1 MTPDIYTGET
11 RGKKR
16 NQYVILL
23 ILSAVLAVFHLRVDM
38 AAWSV
43 DCVTRG
49 GFLPLLRF
57 SVVLSHTIVSIML
70 LLLLAIRSG
79 IVAYGILPFV
89 LFCWVVPTYLHIAV
103 GPCAY
108 SELVTGLLGTN
119 WRELSG
125 LLSLP
130 VCVMLLLLAVGGGLL
145 IYSLRTFFSG
155 LGWGDSSW
163 RVWAAWG
170 YIGIST
176 AVVPLV
182 AMVAPQVMVPLL
194 FGPVAGNAHE
204 KAWQEENLV
213 ATMLNETCP
222 AYVYR
227 VLLPYY
233 RQVAF
238 VYYVVDYYRVKDVV
252 KSEELVSELMSEEDV
267 VVVLVIG
274 ESYRSDHAS
283 WNGYARE
290 TLPQLSTLKGNV
302 VNFPWFKSYA
312 TSTVSSIYGMLSDA
326 TCQSREAK
334 HTSFLGVM
342 QKHGFSNK
350 LILCRTTQWERNPQ
364 INVILDKKLEEL
376 VICGDT
382 DEMAAQMEK
391 VAAAG
396 GRQIIIVEDG
406 TGHAP
411 YEHETEFARFGEEV
425 IDKFDNCLLQTDD
438 VLFRLINKLK
448 NKKAVLVYSSDHGQ
462 SFGEQGCYMHGGAL
476 SVEKQRHVFSFVWY
490 SDRYAAAH
498 PDKVAAMRA
507 NACKPLSH
515 DDLYLSILSLAGI
528 RCNLPTQ
535 NCGDFTMLLPRP
547 EVKEF
552 ELGNE

>member
-1 MTPDIYTGET
+1 M
-11 RGKKR
+11 
-16 NQYVILL
+16 LA
-23 ILSAVLAVFHLRVDM
+23 AVLAVFHLRVDM

-43 DCVTRG
+43 ACVTG
-49 GFLPLLRF
+49 GDVLPLLRF
-57 SVVLSHTIVSIML
+57 SVVFVHTIVSIML
-70 LLLLAIRSG
+70 LLLLAMRSKV
-79 IVAYGILPFV
+79 VAYGVLPFV
-89 LFCWVVPTYLHIAV
+89 LFFWVVPTYLHLAV

-108 SELVTGLLGTN
+108 SELVTGFLGTN
-119 WRELSG
+119 WQELSG

-130 VCVMLLLLAVGGGLL
+130 VCVMLLLLAVGSGVL
-145 IYSLRTFFSG
+145 IYGLRTCFQNIRKSIRT
-155 LGWGDSSW
+155 WIW
-163 RVWAAWG
+163 WAAPG
-170 YIGIST
+170 YIGISM
-176 AVVPLV
+176 VSVPLV
-182 AMVAPQVMVPLL
+182 AAYAPQVLVPLL
-194 FGPVAGNAHE
+194 FGPVQGSAQE

-222 AYVYR
+222 AYAYR

-238 VYYVVDYYRVKDVV
+238 VYYVVDYYRVKDVR
-252 KSEELVSELMSEEDV
+252 KSEELVSQLMAEDDV

-283 WNGYARE
+283 WNGYSRE
-290 TLPQLSTLKGNV
+290 TLPQLSALKDNV
-302 VNFPWFKSYA
+302 VNFPWFKSFA

-350 LILCRTTQWERNPQ
+350 LMLCRTTRWERNPQ

-376 VICGDT
+376 VICADT
-382 DEMAAQMEK
+382 AEMEVQMEK
-391 VAAAG
+391 VAASG
-396 GRQIIIVEDG
+396 GRQIVIVEDG

-411 YEHETEFARFGEEV
+411 YEHEPEFARFGDAPM
-425 IDKFDNCLLQTDD
+425 DKFDNSLLQTDD
-438 VLFRLINKLK
+438 VLYRLVSKLK
-448 NKKAVLVYSSDHGQ
+448 DKKAVMVYSSDHGQ

-490 SDRYAAAH
+490 SELYAAAH

-507 NACKPLSH
+507 NARKPLSH

-528 RCNLPTQ
+528 KCELPTQ
-535 NCGDFTMLLPRP
+535 HCGDFTMPLPRP
-547 EVKEF
+547 DVAEF
-552 ELGNE
+552 TLENG

>member
-1 MTPDIYTGET
+1 M
-11 RGKKR
+11 
-16 NQYVILL
+16 
-23 ILSAVLAVFHLRVDM
+23 LSAALAVFHLRVDM

-43 DCVTRG
+43 ACVTG
-49 GFLPLLRF
+49 GDILALLRF
-57 SVVLSHTIVSIML
+57 SIVLVHTVVSIML
-70 LLLLAIRSG
+70 LLLLAIRSKV
-79 IVAYGILPFV
+79 VAYAVLPLV
-89 LFCWVVPTYLHIAV
+89 LFFWVVPTYLHVAI

-108 SELVTGLLGTN
+108 SELVTGFLGTN

-130 VCVMLLLLAVGGGLL
+130 VCLMLLMLAVGSGLL
-145 IYSLRTFFSG
+145 VYSLRTYFSG
-155 LGWGDSSW
+155 LGKSSCSW
-163 RVWAAWG
+163 IWWAASG
-170 YIGIST
+170 YIGVSTIS
-176 AVVPLV
+176 VPLM
-182 AMVAPQVMVPLL
+182 AAISPQVMVPLL
-194 FGPVAGNAHE
+194 FGPVQGNAQE

-222 AYVYR
+222 AYAYR

-233 RQVAF
+233 RQLAF
-238 VYYVVDYYRVKDVV
+238 VYYVVDYYRVKDVR
-252 KSEELVSELMSEEDV
+252 KSEELVSQLVSEEDV

-283 WNGYARE
+283 WNGYSRE
-290 TLPQLSTLKGNV
+290 TLPQLSALKDNV
-302 VNFPWFKSYA
+302 VNFPWFKSFA

-350 LILCRTTQWERNPQ
+350 LMLCRTTQWERNPQ

-376 VICGDT
+376 VICADT
-382 DEMAAQMEK
+382 SEMEAQMEK
-391 VAAAG
+391 IATAG

-411 YEHETEFARFGEEV
+411 YNHEPEFARFGNESM
-425 IDKFDNCLLQTDD
+425 DKFDNSLLQADD
-438 VLFRLINKLK
+438 VLYRLVSKLK
-448 NKKAVLVYSSDHGQ
+448 DKKAVVVYSSDHGQ

-490 SDRYAAAH
+490 SDLYAAAH

-507 NACKPLSH
+507 NARKLLSH

-528 RCNLPTQ
+528 KCDLPTQ

-547 EVKEF
+547 DVEKFTLESD
-552 ELGNE
+552 